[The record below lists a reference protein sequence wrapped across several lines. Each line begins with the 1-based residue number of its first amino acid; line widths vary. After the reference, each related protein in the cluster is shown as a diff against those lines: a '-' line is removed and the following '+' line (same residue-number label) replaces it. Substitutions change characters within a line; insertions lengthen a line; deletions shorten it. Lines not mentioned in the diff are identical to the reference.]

1 MGNYKFKKLI
11 ATLMA
16 TAMLTFPTLQAFAND
31 PFSDN
36 QKAFDVIDTKY
47 ISESSKNSSGKH
59 VITLITGDVV
69 TVTYIEGGKSVIS
82 VEAADY
88 GSGGTSIMTLGKD
101 TYVIPD
107 EAMSYIASD
116 FLDKNLFNITALI
129 ADGYDDE
136 NQSTLPVIVQY
147 APTNARFEKALPT
160 TLAGSERTHILE
172 SIDGVAVSTDKEQT
186 RAFWEDITENAA
198 ADSRMTGGIKK
209 VWLDGRVEVN
219 LAESVPQVGAPEAW
233 ESGFDG
239 KGITVAVLDTGIDP
253 EHPDLV
259 NQIDEIESFV
269 PEEDALDYHGHGT
282 HVASTVLGTGDAL
295 EGQYKGVAPGAR
307 LIVGKVLSSSG
318 YGQDS
323 WVIDGMEWAA
333 HNAKVVNM
341 SLGDPQPSDGT
352 DPMSQAVN
360 NLSEETGALF
370 VIASGNA
377 GTEGIGS
384 PGAADAALTVGSVDK
399 SDMLSWFSTKGP
411 RFMDAGL
418 KPDLVAPG
426 SDIIAARSQYASQ
439 GDGLY
444 LGLSGTSMATPHV
457 TGAAAILSQRYP
469 DWTGDQLKSA
479 LMSTTKMLDDI
490 KPYEGGAGRLDV
502 ATAASSTIYAKGSLD
517 FGFFKWPHDE
527 EALVEKTVSYTNV
540 SDQPVTLDLTATFTD
555 KTGNMVDEDLLQLS
569 TDQVIIPANESAEV
583 TVTVDPSKATEGSR
597 YQGQLTAKVEGQI
610 VAHTAMVM
618 GKEEERFSL
627 TINAT
632 NREGAPASTMV
643 SIVGPNK
650 NPGFLNVQGTT
661 ELRLPKGTYSVMT
674 MMDVDT
680 NTDHA
685 GVALLGDPEVILD
698 GPKIVELDARNA
710 REFTANVPEKTEA
723 KFRKLEYY
731 RSFSEIDTITATYLL
746 PETIDK
752 MYAEPTATVSTGEFQ
767 LNTRWRLIKPVLS
780 INVNELEL
788 DSLTLPGSQP
798 LEGKHQLDVVFAKQ
812 GTQEDYKGL
821 DVKDKAVIVQ
831 RSNMINGSE
840 RAAAAHAAGAK
851 LLVIVNDRPTEFLEW
866 VGKEDSLDSIP
877 IAVASVS
884 ETEGIDLIKL
894 AKEGHLKI
902 NVEGTPDTPYVYDL
916 MDNHQN
922 AIPEDLTYSPTANE
936 LVKINAQYYSDRS
949 APGAEFRWDIPS
961 YSENG
966 VGYPNKLSL
975 PSVRTEWVS
984 ASEVTM
990 WYHQARV
997 DDEWEVRQPL
1007 MSYQQGQRLDEKW
1020 FAPVVRPR
1028 FGEGFWVPVRFE
1040 NDLIFN
1046 VPSLADSGD
1055 GNTGWDISST
1065 GEQKLKLYQGA
1076 NLVETSS
1083 DQIIIL
1089 WEAPEEKTEFRLVN
1103 DVTRDPN
1110 RWNTSVSTHT
1120 EWTIWTEM
1128 QEEFES
1134 FLPMISLDYK
1144 VDTDMKGNAIAG
1156 DTIKLGL
1163 SASQIDY
1170 ASGNG
1175 NIEGASLEVSFD
1187 EGKTWEEVQLIR
1199 EGDGW
1204 TANISNAS
1212 KRGTFVS
1219 LRASA
1224 WDDLGNRIDQT
1235 VIKAFGV
1242 SESEVT
1248 LSTDKLDYSLTKGTT
1263 SQMKVKA
1270 VTTPKQSKMTEEDV
1284 TNKATYVVEDDT
1296 VASVTNGLITAK
1308 AKGSTK
1314 VTISYGGNEV
1324 TVNITVTE
1332 PAVDPGPGGGG
1343 GYTPPTSTPT
1353 PPVQPNLCD
1362 ENAKSGCLQVN
1373 KATPMYI
1380 LENNRLKKVGEAVK
1394 GKSLPVKQTISPMLG
1409 LGGDIW
1415 LERTEAISYETP
1427 SKEMIA
1433 KNQLPANKRPK
1444 QMWKGL
1450 ELNPGQIG
1458 KVTIIKDT
1466 VIWQSIDKTTK
1477 LPRVLKKGEQYRVYR
1492 YVPGMYQISDLEYI
1506 VQDSN
1511 VVLIKK

>member
-36 QKAFDVIDTKY
+36 QKAFDVIDSKY
-47 ISESSKNSSGKH
+47 IGESSKTSSGNH

-82 VEAADY
+82 VEPANGA
-88 GSGGTSIMTLGKD
+88 GGGTSIMTLGKD

-107 EAMSYIASD
+107 EAMSYVVSD
-116 FLDKNLFNITALI
+116 FLDKDLFNITALLEY
-129 ADGYDDE
+129 GYNDE

-147 APTNARFEKALPT
+147 TPKNARFELALPA

-172 SIDGVAVSTDKEQT
+172 SIDGVAVSTEKEQT
-186 RAFWEDITENAA
+186 RAFWDDITENAA
-198 ADSRMTGGIKK
+198 ADSRKTGGIKK

-219 LAESVPQVGAPEAW
+219 LAESVPQVGAPDAW

-239 KGITVAVLDTGIDP
+239 EGITVAVLDTGIDSD
-253 EHPDLV
+253 HPDLV
-259 NQIDEIESFV
+259 NQIDKIESFV
-269 PEEDALDYHGHGT
+269 PEEDARDYHGHGT
-282 HVASTVLGTGDAL
+282 HVASTVLGTGAASNGL
-295 EGQYKGVAPGAR
+295 NKGVAPGAH

-323 WVIDGMEWAA
+323 WIIDGMEWAA
-333 HNAKVVNM
+333 ENAKVVNM
-341 SLGDPQPSDGT
+341 SLGDPKPSDGT
-352 DPMSQAVN
+352 DPLSQAVN

-370 VIASGNA
+370 VIAAGNSGM
-377 GTEGIGS
+377 EGIGS

-399 SDMLSWFSTKGP
+399 SDSLSWFSTKGP
-411 RFMDAGL
+411 RFMDSGL

-439 GDGLY
+439 GDGSY
-444 LGLSGTSMATPHV
+444 LSLSGTSMATPHV
-457 TGAAAILSQRYP
+457 AGAAAILAQRYP

-479 LMSTTKMLDDI
+479 LMSTTKMLDYI

-502 ATAASSTIYAKGSLD
+502 AAAISSTIYAKGSLD
-517 FGFFKWPHDE
+517 FGFFQWPHDE
-527 EALVEKTVSYTNV
+527 ETLVEKTVSYTNV
-540 SDQPVTLDLTATFTD
+540 SDQPVTLDLSATFID
-555 KTGNMVDEDLLQLS
+555 NNGIASEELLQLS
-569 TDQVIIPANESAEV
+569 ADQVTVPANESAEV
-583 TVTVDPSKATEGSR
+583 TVTVDPKEAAVGSR
-597 YQGQLTAKVEGQI
+597 YQGQLTAMVDGQI

-632 NREGAPASTMV
+632 NRDGNPAETVV
-643 SIVGPNK
+643 SIVGPN
-650 NPGFLNVQGTT
+650 NYPGFLNVQGTT
-661 ELRLPKGTYSVMT
+661 ELRLPPGTYSVMS

-680 NTDHA
+680 DTDHA
-685 GVALLGDPEVILD
+685 GVAMLGNPEVVIVD
-698 GPKIVELDARNA
+698 GPEIVELDARNA
-710 REFTANVPEKTEA
+710 VEITASVPEKTEA

-731 RSFSEIDTITATYLL
+731 RSFSETNTITGRYLL
-746 PETIDK
+746 PEWIDK
-752 MYAEPTATVSTGEFQ
+752 MYAEPTETVKTGEFH

-780 INVNELEL
+780 INVDELEL
-788 DSLTLPGSQP
+788 DTLTLPGSEP
-798 LEGKHQLDVVFAKQ
+798 LEGKHQLTAVYAVQ
-812 GTQEDYKGL
+812 GTPEDYKNL

-831 RSNMINGSE
+831 RSNVINGSE
-840 RAAAAHAAGAK
+840 RAAAAYAAGAK
-851 LLVIVNDRPTEFLEW
+851 LLIVVNDKPTEFLEW
-866 VGKEDSLDSIP
+866 VGIEDFLDSNP

-884 ETEGIDLIKL
+884 GTEGIELIKL
-894 AKEGHLKI
+894 AKNGNLI
-902 NVEGTPDTPYVYDL
+902 LNIEGTPNTPYVYDL
-916 MDNHQN
+916 IDNHHN
-922 AIPEDLTYSPTANE
+922 AIPEDLSYSPTANE

-949 APGAEFRWDIPS
+949 ASGEEFRWDIPS

-966 VGYPNKLSL
+966 VGFNYQLSL
-975 PSVRTEWVS
+975 PSVRIEWVS
-984 ASEVTM
+984 APEETI

-997 DDEWEVRQPL
+997 VNEWEVRQPA
-1007 MSYQQGQRLDEKW
+1007 MIYQQGQRLDEKW

-1046 VPSLADSGD
+1046 VPSWADSGD
-1055 GNTGWDISST
+1055 GNTGWDLSST
-1065 GEQKLKLYQGA
+1065 GKQTLKLYQESD
-1076 NLVETSS
+1076 LVETSS
-1083 DQIIIL
+1083 DQIIVL
-1089 WEAPEEKTEFRLVN
+1089 WDAPEENTKFRLVN
-1103 DVTRDPN
+1103 DVTRDPE

-1144 VDTDMKGNAIAG
+1144 VDTDMKGNAVAG

-1175 NIEGASLEVSFD
+1175 KIVGASLEVSFN
-1187 EGKTWEEVQLIR
+1187 EGKTWEKAELVR
-1199 EGDGW
+1199 EGEGW
-1204 TANISNAS
+1204 RANISNAS
-1212 KRGTFVS
+1212 KSGTFVS

-1284 TNKATYVVEDDT
+1284 TNKATYVVKDDN

-1324 TVNITVTE
+1324 TVNIKVTE
-1332 PAVDPGPGGGG
+1332 PAVDPGPGSGG
-1343 GYTPPTSTPT
+1343 GYTPPTTTPT

-1373 KATPMYI
+1373 KTTPVYV

-1394 GKSLPVKQTISPMLG
+1394 GQNLPVKQVISPMLG

-1415 LERTEAISYETP
+1415 LERTAAILYETP
-1427 SKEMIA
+1427 SKEMLA
-1433 KNQLPANKRPK
+1433 KNQLPANKRPI
-1444 QMWKGL
+1444 QIWKGL
-1450 ELNPGQIG
+1450 ELTPGQIG
-1458 KVTIIKDT
+1458 KVTILKDT

-1492 YVPGMYQISDLEYI
+1492 YVPGMYQVSDKEYI

-1511 VVLIKK
+1511 VVLFKK